1 MITYIN
7 IGLALLYIL
16 LPLIL
21 IVYKIQ
27 HAEYPR
33 PQSQKFIAD
42 PTKPLPQQKGQ
53 QYSWQQ
59 DDHENSEYQENPN
72 LVKRAEYETN
82 SLQRARK
89 LARNILKLF

>member
-7 IGLALLYIL
+7 IRLALLDIL

-21 IVYKIQ
+21 IMYEIQ

-33 PQSQKFIAD
+33 PQRQKLIAD
-42 PTKPLPQQKGQ
+42 PPEPLPQQKGK
-53 QYSWQQ
+53 QYSRQQ

-72 LVKRAEYETN
+72 LVKRAEYETDT
-82 SLQRARK
+82 LQRARK